1 MGSKLKFIA
10 KSELTLEAR
19 REHRI
24 NANSFQQDA
33 LTTFN
38 GWQYA
43 CFYTH
48 KDATGNALFV
58 SLARRPIIESLG
70 SWETLTFDD
79 YEQTADDGHNTISI
93 GVCAGDGSIHVSF
106 DHHCDPHL
114 ISWSLIDRCARRSL
128 HYRMS
133 IQGVATNPAAH
144 KWKPSLF
151 SPTHN
156 QLPGYTRTGQL
167 GIEKLFL
174 ETTYPRF
181 IPIEDDLLLSYRIGI
196 AGAGSDHLFKYSSK
210 TQSYSY
216 IGQFLTGIK
225 NNPYINGISYANGRI
240 HVSGTYRG
248 FVWYEGVDDPEARLH
263 TVQAGPNGPEN
274 NYNLFYV
281 SSDDGGK
288 TFNNTKGERLANL
301 ELGETVFPDCDGLIV
316 FDIPMNSG
324 VLNQEAQAADDNG
337 GFHVLNRENEVWIHY
352 YRSPLGSWSRNAL
365 PNLRPT
371 RTGARGD
378 VIAVP
383 GKNTIVFALPGNR
396 DDKLTVLG
404 ARLPQED
411 VTTEETE
418 LEYAT
423 IWEGDGFSGEPQ
435 AETYESG
442 SQRLVSIFTRTE
454 EKERKV
460 VVLDFALNEDL

>member
-1 MGSKLKFIA
+1 MDPKLKFVA
-10 KSELTLEAR
+10 KSELTLDAR

-48 KDATGNALFV
+48 KDASGRVLFV
-58 SLARRPIIESLG
+58 SLARRSVSQTLG

-93 GVCAGDGSIHVSF
+93 GICAGDGSIHVSF
-106 DHHCDPHL
+106 DHHCDP
-114 ISWSLIDRCARRSL
+114 L

-133 IQGVATNPAAH
+133 IQGVAANPEEH
-144 KWKPSLF
+144 EWKPSLF

-167 GIEKLFL
+167 GVEKLFL

-181 IPIEDDLLLSYRIGI
+181 IRIEDDLFLTYRIGI
-196 AGAGSDHLFKYSSK
+196 AGAGSDHLFKYSSRP
-210 TQSYSY
+210 QSYSY
-216 IGQFLTGIK
+216 IGQFLTGVQ
-225 NNPYINGISYANGRI
+225 NNPYINGISYSNGRI

-274 NYNLFYV
+274 NHNLFYV
-281 SSDDGGK
+281 CSDDGGK

-301 ELGETVFPDCDGLIV
+301 ELGETVLPDGDGLIV
-316 FDIPMNSG
+316 FDIPTNSG
-324 VLNQEAQAADDNG
+324 ILNQEAQAADDSG
-337 GFHVLNRENEVWIHY
+337 GFHVLNRENEVWMHY
-352 YRSPLGSWSRNAL
+352 YRSPQGKWSRHAL
-365 PNLRPT
+365 PHLRPT

-378 VIAVP
+378 VIALP
-383 GKNTIVFALPGNR
+383 GKSMVVFALPGNR

-404 ARLPQED
+404 ARLPLEN
-411 VTTEETE
+411 VPTEEAR

-423 IWEGDGFSGEPQ
+423 LWEGNGYSGEPQ
-435 AETYESG
+435 LETFESG
-442 SQRLVSIFTRTE
+442 SRRLVSVFTRTE
-454 EKERKV
+454 EQERKV
-460 VVLDFALNEDL
+460 VVLDLAVEEAA

>member
-1 MGSKLKFIA
+1 MSSQLKFVSQ
-10 KSELTLEAR
+10 SELALDAR

-43 CFYTH
+43 CFYSH
-48 KDATGNALFV
+48 KDATSNVLFV
-58 SLARRPIIESLG
+58 SIARRPIRDSVGE
-70 SWETLTFDD
+70 WQTLTFKD

-93 GVCAGDGSIHVSF
+93 GVCAGDGTIHVAF
-106 DHHCDPHL
+106 DHHCDP
-114 ISWSLIDRCARRSL
+114 L
-128 HYRMS
+128 HFRMS
-133 IQGVATNPAAH
+133 VPGVATNPEAH
-144 KWKPSLF
+144 RWEPSLF

-167 GIEKLFL
+167 AIEKIFL

-181 IPIEDDLLLSYRIGI
+181 IRVDDDLLLSYRIGI
-196 AGAGSDHLFKYSSK
+196 AGAGSDHLFKYNNKS
-210 TQSYSY
+210 TSYSY
-216 IGQFLTGIK
+216 IGQFLTGVK
-225 NNPYINGISYANGRI
+225 NNPYINGISYANGRL

-281 SSDDGGK
+281 SSDDLGK

-301 ELGETVFPDCDGLIV
+301 EVGETVFPDADGLTI
-316 FDIPMNSG
+316 FDIPQNSG
-324 VLNQEAQAADDNG
+324 ILNQEAQAADEDG
-337 GFHVLNRENEVWIHY
+337 GFHVLNRENEVWMHY
-352 YRSPLGSWSRNAL
+352 YRSPEGQWSRYAL
-365 PNLRPT
+365 PDALPT

-378 VIAVP
+378 VIALP
-383 GKNTIVFALPGNR
+383 GKRTVVFALPGNR
-396 DDKLTVLG
+396 DDKLTLVG
-404 ARLPQED
+404 AGLPPD
-411 VTTEETE
+411 ATTGV
-418 LEYAT
+418 EYRCL
-423 IWEGDGFSGEPQ
+423 WQGDGFSGEPQ
-435 AETYESG
+435 LETFVSG
-442 SQRLVSIFTRTE
+442 SRQMISIFTRTE

-460 VVLDFALNEDL
+460 VVLDFALDDHGL

>member
-1 MGSKLKFIA
+1 MGSKLEFIA
-10 KSELTLEAR
+10 RSELTLDAR

-48 KDATGNALFV
+48 KDARGNVLFV
-58 SLARRPIIESLG
+58 SIARRPVGQSLG
-70 SWETLTFDD
+70 AWEKLTFDD

-106 DHHCDPHL
+106 DHHCDP
-114 ISWSLIDRCARRSL
+114 L

-144 KWKPSLF
+144 EWKPSLF

-167 GIEKLFL
+167 GVEKLFL

-181 IPIEDDLLLSYRIGI
+181 IRIDDDLLLTYRIGI
-196 AGAGSDHLFKYSSK
+196 AGAGSDHLFKYSSRS
-210 TQSYSY
+210 QSYSY
-216 IGQFLTGIK
+216 IGQFLTGVK
-225 NNPYINGISYANGRI
+225 NNPYINGISYSNGRI

-274 NYNLFYV
+274 NHNLFYV

-288 TFNNTKGERLANL
+288 TFNNTKGEQLANL

-324 VLNQEAQAADDNG
+324 ILNQEAQAADDNG
-337 GFHVLNRENEVWIHY
+337 GFHVLNRENEVWMHY
-352 YRSPLGSWSRNAL
+352 YRSPQGKWSRNAL
-365 PNLRPT
+365 PRPRPT

-378 VIAVP
+378 VTALP
-383 GKNTIVFALPGNR
+383 GKESMVVFALPGNR

-404 ARLPQED
+404 ARLPRGD
-411 VTTEETE
+411 VATEEEETR

-423 IWEGDGFSGEPQ
+423 LWEGDGYSGEPQ
-435 AETYESG
+435 LETFESG
-442 SQRLVSIFTRTE
+442 SRRLVSLFTRTE
-454 EKERKV
+454 EKKRKV
-460 VVLDFALNEDL
+460 VVLDFAAGEAA

>member
-1 MGSKLKFIA
+1 MDSGCQLTLLA
-10 KSELTLEAR
+10 KSELAPDAR

-43 CFYTH
+43 CFYAH
-48 KDATGNALFV
+48 KDADSDVLLVG
-58 SLARRPIIESLG
+58 LARRPVGDSLG
-70 SWETLTFDD
+70 SWETLTFAD

-106 DHHCDPHL
+106 DHHCDP
-114 ISWSLIDRCARRSL
+114 L

-133 IQGVATNPAAH
+133 VQGVATNPAAH
-144 KWKPSLF
+144 QWTPSLF

-181 IPIEDDLLLSYRIGI
+181 LRVDDDLLLTYRIGI
-196 AGAGSDHLFKYSSK
+196 AGAGSDHLFRYSSK

-216 IGQFLTGIK
+216 VGQFLTGVE
-225 NNPYINGISYANGRI
+225 NNPYINGISYAGGRI

-274 NYNLFYV
+274 NHNLFYV
-281 SSDDGGK
+281 DSDDGGK
-288 TFNNTKGERLANL
+288 TFNNTRGERLANL
-301 ELGETVFPDCDGLIV
+301 ELGETVFPDGEDLIV

-324 VLNQEAQAADDNG
+324 ILNQEAQAADGDG
-337 GFHVLNRENEVWIHY
+337 GFHVLNRENEVWMHY
-352 YRSPLGSWSRNAL
+352 YRSPEAGEWSRHAL
-365 PNLRPT
+365 PSDLRPT

-378 VIAVP
+378 VVAVP
-383 GKNTIVFALPGNR
+383 GGGSVVFALPGNR
-396 DDKLTVLG
+396 DDTLTVLG
-404 ARLPQED
+404 ARLPRKKED
-411 VTTEETE
+411 GGGGDEAEGGGGGLGFEYVT
-418 LEYAT
+418 L
-423 IWEGDGFSGEPQ
+423 WRGDGFSGEPQ
-435 AETYESG
+435 IEAYESG
-442 SQRLVSIFTRTE
+442 AQQMVSIYTRTE
-454 EKERKV
+454 GEKRRV
-460 VVLDFALNEDL
+460 VVLDFVLDGSL

>member
-1 MGSKLKFIA
+1 MSSQLKFLA
-10 KSELTLEAR
+10 KSELALDAR

-38 GWQYA
+38 GWQYT

-48 KDATGNALFV
+48 KDARSNALFV
-58 SLARRPIIESLG
+58 SLARRPIRDSLG
-70 SWETLTFDD
+70 SWETLTFED

-93 GVCAGDGSIHVSF
+93 GVCAGDGTIHVSF
-106 DHHCDPHL
+106 DHHCDPL
-114 ISWSLIDRCARRSL
+114 R
-128 HYRMS
+128 YRMS
-133 IQGVATNPAAH
+133 IPGVATKPEAH
-144 KWKPSLF
+144 EWKTSLF

-167 GIEKLFL
+167 GVEKLFL

-181 IPIEDDLLLSYRIGI
+181 IRIDDDLLLSYRIGI
-196 AGAGSDHLFKYSSK
+196 AGAGSDHLFRYRSK
-210 TQSYSY
+210 DQSYSY
-216 IGQFLTGIK
+216 VGQFLTGVN

-248 FVWYEGVDDPEARLH
+248 FVWYEGVDDPEARTH

-274 NYNLFYV
+274 NHNLFYV
-281 SSDDGGK
+281 NSDDGGK

-301 ELGETVFPDCDGLIV
+301 EVGETVYPDSEGLIV
-316 FDIPMNSG
+316 FDIPMNNG
-324 VLNQEAQAADDNG
+324 ILNQEAQAADDDG

-352 YRSPLGSWSRNAL
+352 YRSPEGQWSRHAL
-365 PNLRPT
+365 PADLQPT

-378 VIAVP
+378 VIALP
-383 GKNTIVFALPGNR
+383 GKKTVVFALPGNR

-404 ARLPQED
+404 ARLPTQAQTGTADGEVALD
-411 VTTEETE
+411 YRT
-418 LEYAT
+418 LWQA
-423 IWEGDGFSGEPQ
+423 DGFSGEPQ
-435 AETYESG
+435 VETFESG
-442 SQRLVSIFTRTE
+442 SQQVVSIYTRTE

-460 VVLDFALNEDL
+460 VVLDFALEKDI

>member
-1 MGSKLKFIA
+1 MGSKLKLVA
-10 KSELTLEAR
+10 KSELTLDAR

-48 KDATGNALFV
+48 KDACSNVLFV
-58 SLARRPIIESLG
+58 SLARRPVSQTLG

-79 YEQTADDGHNTISI
+79 YEQTADDGHNTISL

-106 DHHCDPHL
+106 DHHCDP
-114 ISWSLIDRCARRSL
+114 L

-133 IQGVATNPAAH
+133 IPGVATNPATH
-144 KWKPSLF
+144 EWKPSLF

-156 QLPGYTRTGQL
+156 QLPGYTRSGQL

-181 IPIEDDLLLSYRIGI
+181 IRIDDDLLLSYRIGI
-196 AGAGSDHLFKYSSK
+196 AGAGSDHLFKYSSRS
-210 TQSYSY
+210 QSYSY
-216 IGQFLTGIK
+216 IGQFLTGVN

-274 NYNLFYV
+274 NHNLFYV

-288 TFNNTKGERLANL
+288 TFNNTKGKRLANL

-316 FDIPMNSG
+316 FNIPMNSG
-324 VLNQEAQAADDNG
+324 ILNQEAQAADGNG
-337 GFHVLNRENEVWIHY
+337 GFHVLNRENEVWLHY
-352 YRSPLGSWSRNAL
+352 YRTPQRKWSRHAL
-365 PNLRPT
+365 PDLRPT

-378 VIAVP
+378 VIALP
-383 GKNTIVFALPGNR
+383 GKNMVVFALPGNR
-396 DDKLTVLG
+396 DDKLTILG
-404 ARLPQED
+404 ARLPQEE
-411 VTTEETE
+411 VATEEMR

-423 IWEGDGFSGEPQ
+423 LWEGDGYSGEPQ
-435 AETYESG
+435 LETFESG
-442 SQRLVSIFTRTE
+442 SQRLVSLFTRTE
-454 EKERKV
+454 EKERHV
-460 VVLDFALNEDL
+460 VVLDFALEEAV